1 MRMSKYSCVP
11 VSTLVK
17 TFFRELVFVFRIAPS
32 QTVKLTTIQLLI
44 GMIPPAEL
52 YLGARII
59 DILIHGSTD
68 GLWSQQLVWFIGIS
82 LFLLGLQRVVFL
94 FDSSTTE
101 ALKGELQ
108 VAVTDRVHRMI
119 ISLDLPTLEKP
130 SVHTLHT
137 YLKDQRWRPQQM
149 VYILFQTIGNIAA
162 SISYIVLAA
171 TFSPWF
177 TFLFVVAVIPSLM
190 ISIWAIKIGM
200 NISWGK
206 ASFMKKVWYL
216 ESLFRKTRSLIEFM
230 IHNVGYYF
238 ADQYREAYTEV
249 IKREREIERK
259 RLLGSLVA
267 NICTFVVYVIVYVS
281 IVNAV
286 LAQTISI
293 GQFTLYIG
301 AFVGLERFMINMAWQ
316 IAQLYE
322 HTNYMNSFRE
332 LDELKPNITDH
343 PEAEYLPSIE
353 TIELVDVS
361 YMYPDTS
368 LFALEHISFSMKK
381 GERIAI
387 VGENGAGKSTLVKI
401 LMRLYEP
408 TSGIVLINGKDYRLF
423 TLESLRKQIGVT
435 FQDFEKYSLSAREN
449 IGVGEI
455 THLGEMEYIQRAA
468 EQSGIHE
475 KISGLSHT
483 YETMLGHEFG
493 EGGTELSGGEW
504 QKLALAR
511 SLIKDASLLILDE
524 PTAAL
529 DARSE
534 YQFFQ
539 ELFKK
544 TREQSVIVISHRF
557 SSVRVADRIVVLE
570 HGQVK
575 EEGTHDELVRHKGL
589 YAELYELQTKEIA

>member
-1 MRMSKYSCVP
+1 MSKQERVP
-11 VSTLVK
+11 VTTLVK
-17 TFFRELVFVFRIAPS
+17 TFFRELAFVFKIAPR
-32 QTVKLTTIQLLI
+32 QTIEITFVQLLI
-44 GMIPPAEL
+44 GIIPPTEL

-59 DILIHGSTD
+59 DILTHGSQN
-68 GLWSQQLVWFIGIS
+68 GIWSTYLIWFISASLALIGI
-82 LFLLGLQRVVFL
+82 QRVVFL
-94 FDSSTTE
+94 LDSSMTE
-101 ALKGELQ
+101 ALKGDLQ
-108 VAVTDRVHRMI
+108 VAVTDRVHRLI
-119 ISLDLPTLEKP
+119 LGLDLPTLEKP
-130 SVHTLHT
+130 SVQTLHT

-162 SISYIVLAA
+162 SITYIFLAA
-171 TFSPWF
+171 AFSPWF
-177 TFLFVVAVIPSLM
+177 TLLFVVAVIPSLI

-200 NISWGK
+200 SISWGK

-216 ESLFRKTRSLIEFM
+216 ESLFRKTRSLVELM
-230 IHNVGYYF
+230 VHNTGTYF
-238 ADQYREAYTEV
+238 ADEYHEAYSEV
-249 IKREREIERK
+249 VRKEKEIEHK

-267 NICTFVVYVIVYVS
+267 NICTFVVYAVVYVR
-281 IVNAV
+281 IVDAV
-286 LAQTISI
+286 LSHSITI

-322 HTNYMNSFRE
+322 HTNYMNSFRTLEE
-332 LDELKPNITDH
+332 LQPKIVDQPH
-343 PEAEYLPSIE
+343 AEILESIE

-361 YMYPDTS
+361 YTYPDTTV
-368 LFALEHISFSMKK
+368 FALEHVSFLLKK

-408 TSGIVLINGKDYRLF
+408 TSGTVLINGKEYRSF
-423 TLESLRKQIGVT
+423 TLDSLRKQIGVT

-455 THLGEMEYIQRAA
+455 SQITDLDSIQRAA

-475 KISGLSHT
+475 KISGLSDA
-483 YETMLGHEFG
+483 YETLLGHEFG
-493 EGGTELSGGEW
+493 ENGIELSGGEW

-557 SSVRVADRIVVLE
+557 SSVRVADRIIVLE
-570 HGQVK
+570 HGHVK
-575 EEGTHDELVRHKGL
+575 EQGTHEQLVKQHGL
-589 YAELYELQTKEIA
+589 YSELYELQTKEIE

>member
-1 MRMSKYSCVP
+1 MPKPDRVP
-11 VSTLVK
+11 VITLAK
-17 TFFRELVFVFRIAPS
+17 TFFRELMFVFRIAPS
-32 QTVKLTTIQLLI
+32 QTVQLTIVQLLI
-44 GMIPPAEL
+44 GIIPPAEL

-59 DILIHGSTD
+59 DILVHGSTH
-68 GLWSQQLVWFIGIS
+68 GVWSQQLVWFIVAS

-94 FDSSTTE
+94 LDSSMTE
-101 ALKGELQ
+101 ALKGDLMI
-108 VAVTDRVHRMI
+108 AVSDRIHRLI
-119 ISLDLPTLEKP
+119 AGLDLPTLEKP

-162 SISYIVLAA
+162 SISYVILAMA
-171 TFSPWF
+171 FSPWF
-177 TFLFVVAVIPSLM
+177 TLLFVVAVIPSLV

-200 NISWGK
+200 SISWGK

-216 ESLFRKTRSLIEFM
+216 ESLFRKTRSLVELM
-230 IHNVGYYF
+230 IHNIGFYF
-238 ADQYREAYTEV
+238 ADQYHEAYSEV
-249 IKREREIERK
+249 VRREKEIEHK
-259 RLLGSLVA
+259 RLLGSLIA
-267 NICTFVVYVIVYVS
+267 NICTFVVYVIVYIR
-281 IVNAV
+281 IVDAV
-286 LAQTISI
+286 LIRSISI
-293 GQFTLYIG
+293 GQFTLYVG
-301 AFVGLERFMINMAWQ
+301 AFVGLERFMINMSWQ

-322 HTNYMNSFRE
+322 HTNYMNSFRTLE
-332 LDELKPNITDH
+332 ELKPNIVDRSG
-343 PEAEYLPSIE
+343 AEHLFSIE

-361 YMYPDTS
+361 YTYPDTTI
-368 LFALEHISFSMKK
+368 FALEHVSFSIKK
-381 GERIAI
+381 GERLAI

-408 TSGIVLINGKDYRLF
+408 TSGTIFVNGKDYRAF

-455 THLGEMEYIQRAA
+455 SRLNEMEFIQRAA

-475 KISGLSHT
+475 KISGLPKL
-483 YETMLGHEFG
+483 YDTMLGHEFG
-493 EGGTELSGGEW
+493 EEGTELSGGEW

-557 SSVRVADRIVVLE
+557 SSVRVADRILVLE
-570 HGQVK
+570 KGRVAG
-575 EEGTHDELVRHKGL
+575 EGTHDELVHRKGL
-589 YAELYELQTKEIA
+589 YAELYELQTKDIES

>member
-1 MRMSKYSCVP
+1 MSKPDRVP
-11 VSTLVK
+11 VTILVK
-17 TFFRELVFVFRIAPS
+17 TFFRELTFVFKIAPR
-32 QTVKLTTIQLLI
+32 QTVQLTIVQLLI
-44 GMIPPAEL
+44 GIIPPAEL

-59 DILIHGSTD
+59 DILIHGSMN
-68 GLWSQQLVWFIGIS
+68 GIWSQQLILFIAVS
-82 LFLLGLQRVVFL
+82 LFLLGLQRAVFL
-94 FDSSTTE
+94 LDSSMTE
-101 ALKGELQ
+101 ALKGDLM
-108 VAVTDRVHRMI
+108 VAVTDRVHRI
-119 ISLDLPTLEKP
+119 IVSLDLPTLEKP

-162 SISYIVLAA
+162 SISYVVLAMV
-171 TFSPWF
+171 FSPWF
-177 TFLFVVAVIPSLM
+177 TLLFVAAVIPSLV

-206 ASFMKKVWYL
+206 ASFMKKVWYF
-216 ESLFRKTRSLIEFM
+216 ESLFRKTHSLIELM
-230 IHNVGYYF
+230 IHNIGFYF
-238 ADQYREAYTEV
+238 ADQYHEAYTEV
-249 IKREREIERK
+249 VKREKEIEHK

-267 NICTFVVYVIVYVS
+267 NICTFVVYVIVYIR
-281 IVNAV
+281 IVDAV
-286 LAQTISI
+286 LIHTISI

-322 HTNYMNSFRE
+322 HTNYMNSFHTLE
-332 LDELKPNITDH
+332 ELKS
-343 PEAEYLPSIE
+343 SIVDRSGAQRLSS
-353 TIELVDVS
+353 IDALELIDVS
-361 YMYPDTS
+361 YAYPDTTI
-368 LFALEHISFSMKK
+368 FALEHVSFSIKK
-381 GERIAI
+381 GERVAI

-408 TSGIVLINGKDYRLF
+408 TNGTVLINGKDYREF

-455 THLGEMEYIQRAA
+455 ERLDNAVAIQSAA

-475 KISGLSHT
+475 KISGLSNA

-570 HGQVK
+570 RGRVK
-575 EEGTHDELVRHKGL
+575 EEGTHEELVRRKGL
-589 YAELYELQTKEIA
+589 YAELYELQTKEIE